1 MSWNWQDGEECGGA
15 TSFVILIDLCLPFT
29 VTPSLNLHLRSIHV
43 LGNFEILTKNYLKKN
58 NLTKKSVK
66 NHDTVTKGNVI
77 HTAD

>member
-1 MSWNWQDGEECGGA
+1 MSWNCEDGEECGGA

-43 LGNFEILTKNYLKKN
+43 LGNLEILTTN
-58 NLTKKSVK
+58 SVK
-66 NHDTVTKGNVI
+66 NHDTVTQGNVI